1 MLPNQPSA
9 YMAWRKTESSRIAS
23 IGSVSGNRCTRLLI
37 ADILR
42 QQLARSL
49 LPKKRCQLVPLL
61 ISVASMAQLGENQRA
76 RLGGLSDRLALLVTT
91 QRLTSH
97 G

>member
-1 MLPNQPSA
+1 
-9 YMAWRKTESSRIAS
+9 
-23 IGSVSGNRCTRLLI
+23 LI

-76 RLGGLSDRLALLVTT
+76 RGGLSDRLALLVTS
-91 QRLTSH
+91 QRLTSR